1 VWEPVTELVRVPE
14 LVTGTELE
22 PALVRVPELVKVL
35 ALVSAHSQWLPAQIR
50 PQSR

>member
-1 VWEPVTELVRVPE
+1 VPVQVRGTGQGQVLAKVPE
-14 LVTGTELE
+14 ME
-22 PALVRVPELVKVL
+22 PALVQVPELVKVL